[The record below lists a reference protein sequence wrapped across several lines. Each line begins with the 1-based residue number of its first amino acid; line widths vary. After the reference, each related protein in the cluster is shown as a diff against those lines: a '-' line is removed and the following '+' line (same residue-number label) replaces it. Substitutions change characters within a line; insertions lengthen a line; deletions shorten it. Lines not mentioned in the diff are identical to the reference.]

1 MFRPANGKHAILE
14 VHFILEMERP
24 WFREDKT
31 VIEQGYAL
39 WGEILPRKLEAQQF
53 VVQFGPQLQGE
64 GIENPAAPMPPLTY
78 GAVERDGSREWE
90 LAFENQILRITCG
103 KYSRWEQVWK
113 VVRNL
118 FQMVGRVL
126 NNRETGIRAMELT
139 YQDLFVWEGEQSE
152 YDIRKLLTDEH
163 GTIGSRILDHGP
175 LWHCHHGWMQTQTEW
190 EDEAYLERIHLD
202 GNEGLIRQE
211 KKLAVM
217 ITTTARL
224 GHGGT
229 KRLFTLQRGFN
240 ELQVVGEKREGAWGR
255 FEWLHERNKEIFS
268 KVLKDEMQRTIS
280 LWPA

>member
-1 MFRPANGKHAILE
+1 MFRPVNGKHAILE

-24 WFREDKT
+24 WLQEDKA
-31 VIEQGYAL
+31 VIERGYAM
-39 WGEILPRKLEAQQF
+39 WGEVLPRKLEAQQF

-64 GIENPAAPMPPLTY
+64 GIESPATPMPPLTY
-78 GAVERDGSREWE
+78 GAVARDGSREWE
-90 LAFENQILRITCG
+90 LAFENQVLRVTCG

-113 VVRNL
+113 VARSL
-118 FQMVGRVL
+118 FQMAGRIL
-126 NNRETGIRAMELT
+126 KDRETGIRATELT

-152 YDIRKLLTDEH
+152 YDTRKLLTDEH
-163 GTIGSRILDHGP
+163 GTIGSRILGHGP
-175 LWHCHHGWMQTQTEW
+175 LWHCHHGWMRTQTEW
-190 EDEAYLERIHLD
+190 EGEAYLERIHLD

-229 KRLFTLQRGFN
+229 KRLFTLQRGFD
-240 ELQVVGEKREGAWGR
+240 ELRVVGEKREGAWGR
-255 FEWLHERNKEIFS
+255 FEWLHERNKEIFG